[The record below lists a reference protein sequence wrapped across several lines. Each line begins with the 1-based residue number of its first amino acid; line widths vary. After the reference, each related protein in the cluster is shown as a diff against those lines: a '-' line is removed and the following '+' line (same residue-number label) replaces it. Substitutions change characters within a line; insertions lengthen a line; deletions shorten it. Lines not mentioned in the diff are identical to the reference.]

1 MKVFS
6 KFNKIFLFIPYYII
20 HKNYFFGLFFKFFI
34 KKFKY
39 KNITVDLN
47 VKGIQTSYYSS
58 FLFKTYEYN
67 DRILIEKNINSM
79 NKCIVVGAG
88 LGFIP
93 ILTYKKSKNKLLLFE
108 IDKRISENLIAN
120 LNQNNVEYELFQKN
134 LCINGKTI
142 EQNYFYD
149 SKNFLSNSL
158 YTNKG
163 RKISFENIF
172 DNEINSFDDYN
183 TFIVDAEGIE
193 EYYIENLHLLKN
205 IKYLFFELHHNF
217 FAEEKI
223 NKIFRLLNSNN
234 FIQKDKCFNSYF
246 FIKEDKK

>member
-1 MKVFS
+1 
-6 KFNKIFLFIPYYII
+6 
-20 HKNYFFGLFFKFFI
+20 
-34 KKFKY
+34 
-39 KNITVDLN
+39 
-47 VKGIQTSYYSS
+47 
-58 FLFKTYEYN
+58 
-67 DRILIEKNINSM
+67 M

-120 LNQNNVEYELFQKN
+120 LEQNNVEYELFQKN
-134 LCINGKTI
+134 LCIKGKTI
-142 EQNYFYD
+142 KQSYFYD

-163 RKISFENIF
+163 KKISFENIF
-172 DNEINSFDDYN
+172 NNEINSFDDYN

-217 FAEEKI
+217 FTDEKTFERK
-223 NKIFRLLNSNN
+223 NLLKS
-234 FIQKDKCFNSYF
+234 NSYF
-246 FIKEDKK
+246 KLINFL